1 MNISFKRLPIEK
13 TLFFDI
19 ETVRLNNDLDV
30 NSKEFE
36 LYRKKL
42 RNRDT
47 DELPSVEDTLDD
59 YKRKAA

>member
-47 DELPSVEDTLDD
+47 DEGPAVEET
-59 YKRKAA
+59 